1 MSLVIVVD
9 DDRDMRCLY
18 TDILEGLGLDVVCAR
33 DGVEALRLAVELK
46 PELVFTDWHMPRM
59 DGIELCEA
67 LRSQAQLSHTR
78 LILHSSDVIT
88 EPWHADVCLRKACS
102 LERIE
107 LAVNALLAGGEGRAD
122 YRSRHQALEQSW
134 ASAG

>member
-9 DDRDMRCLY
+9 DDRDVLCLY
-18 TDILEGLGLDVVCAR
+18 TDILETLGLEVVCAR
-33 DGVEALRLAVELK
+33 DGVEALKLAIELK

-59 DGIELCEA
+59 DGIELCQA
-67 LRSQAQLSHTR
+67 LRSNVQLSSTR

-107 LAVNALLAGGEGRAD
+107 LVVNALLDGRVD
-122 YRSRHQALEQSW
+122 YRAWRQAPEQSW
-134 ASAG
+134 ASAS